1 MSLTGPLANIVSFIF
16 FFSLPSTS
24 HHKKWQTF
32 SVSVSLSNKWDTNG
46 KNMNSKDNI
55 WQSISKKSDYWCNC
69 YTYKACFHHTKV
81 CVAAKFPLYH
91 LETHGTSIRQISEH
105 LPRNP
110 EKIPD
115 FKCSLFPEE
124 LTCCVAY
131 ITCTKDS
138 LHFRESYS
146 EMFTARP
153 RASES
158 GEQPPKSSQW
168 SPKTTPKKVTLPR
181 ASVQDTCGCLIALSA
196 PKWSL
201 GFLCQRNIFGPGKGK
216 FC

>member
-1 MSLTGPLANIVSFIF
+1 MKSFIPSI
-16 FFSLPSTS
+16 SLPNIRTLLFIHCTSTHYTS
-24 HHKKWQTF
+24 EE
-32 SVSVSLSNKWDTNG
+32 G
-46 KNMNSKDNI
+46 
-55 WQSISKKSDYWCNC
+55 ISWIRY
-69 YTYKACFHHTKV
+69 YTCKACFHHTKV

-91 LETHGTSIRQISEH
+91 LETHGNMHQANKWAPAKE
-105 LPRNP
+105 PRR
-110 EKIPD
+110 KYHD

-124 LTCCVAY
+124 LTCCVAH

-146 EMFTARP
+146 EMFAARP
-153 RASES
+153 RAGES

-196 PKWSL
+196 PKWSP

>member
-1 MSLTGPLANIVSFIF
+1 M
-16 FFSLPSTS
+16 
-24 HHKKWQTF
+24 
-32 SVSVSLSNKWDTNG
+32 
-46 KNMNSKDNI
+46 
-55 WQSISKKSDYWCNC
+55 
-69 YTYKACFHHTKV
+69 FHHTKA
-81 CVAAKFPLYH
+81 CVAPEFPLYH
-91 LETHGTSIRQISEH
+91 LETHGTCIRQISEY
-105 LPRNP
+105 LPRNL
-110 EKIPD
+110 EKIPY

-124 LTCCVAY
+124 LTCCVAH

-146 EMFTARP
+146 EMFAARP
-153 RASES
+153 RAGES

-196 PKWSL
+196 LKWSL

-216 FC
+216 LR